1 MKKSLSLI
9 KFLGAGFLSLGAI
22 SISAAAMNHT
32 FSKNQNEVDATSVD
46 TYYSTVS
53 GNKNNNQ
60 QGTYNSLLE
69 SINTKIT
76 NGISY
81 TAYDNLK
88 TAYAKTYVRSDGYT
102 YDIYSDVT
110 QYTAGSAHTS
120 SSSYVGGG
128 YNKEHTIPQSYWGK
142 STSQQG
148 CDLFIVLPSDTYVNG
163 IRSNYPYGITSS
175 GTSYRG
181 SGDPTGNRLGDTT
194 NTSYVKSGTVF
205 EPFESRKGDL
215 ARIYFYAVAMYLK
228 NGAQNGAVKNWTGG
242 GQVDGSKTI
251 FGSGTGYKSFIY
263 SNYLN
268 MLLDWHKNDP
278 VSADEIKFNNAIEG
292 VQKNR
297 NPFIDHPSW
306 VDIIWGGTYG
316 ASQQNGEDTSN
327 GNAVVVNGQIE
338 GTTPSTDPTIT
349 INPTSLTLT
358 EGGSTGTI
366 TATVAN
372 GSGNVTWESSDT
384 DVVTVSSSGTNQT
397 TCTVTP
403 VAAGTTTITASYSTA
418 TPVTCSVTVNSS
430 GGGGEGGDDPV
441 NDVLFAKGFGGYT
454 TGSYSA
460 AGTDYS
466 GIANSTNNSNSTYAM
481 QVFNGSTGA
490 VRGNQSGANNFSI
503 RNTTTYSD
511 HYVSSVSLTVSGGTL
526 DGSTSGR
533 SVVYFGTSAY
543 SNPNTTAPSGT
554 ATTASPTSSG
564 QATLT
569 WTNTDTTKNYFI
581 LYNLKTSGAAL
592 SESANTALT
601 VTWSPVSGGDDPT
614 LTGITIKTAPT
625 KTTYTSGEFFSP
637 TNLVITTNYSDSS
650 YDTDVSYVG
659 HTSDFTF
666 SPSLNT
672 ALKTNNDKV
681 TITYGGKS
689 ADQAIT
695 VNPSSI
701 TASPKK
707 DTYYVGETISAEDIT
722 VTDNDGFDVTGF
734 TFSPTS
740 YQFVYGDSSAGGIA
754 KNKTFTNAV
763 SYANKTTS
771 VTFSV
776 NRRAYVTPSSTQEV
790 TDAITATDL
799 TATGTTYTDFSNVA
813 KSSTAKYAGQ
823 SAKDG
828 SGNIQLRSKN
838 SNSGLVSTASG
849 GTIKSVTITVG
860 SGSNT
865 IDVYGKNTAYTDAT
879 DLYSTSTQGTKV
891 GYLTSTGTITFTSDY
906 TYVGIRSNNGAI
918 YISSIEII
926 YKGSSGQDDAL
937 NVSNFIMYED
947 TNNQCN
953 TKLDQ
958 AITKLNTMSETEK
971 DLFWTPGNNYVIA
984 TAKTRLQAWATSK
997 GKTLTYEDGEYSV
1010 DGAKFNIMFKYTE
1023 SSSLTLILIMISI
1036 TSTMIGFI
1044 FVGYYLKKKER

>member
-1 MKKSLSLI
+1 MKKSLNLI

-22 SISAAAMNHT
+22 SISAAAINHT
-32 FSKNQNEVDATSVD
+32 YKSNTDKADAAINYSDADNYHAAGNAWSLFTTLQSLTYTTKTFSYAEVWTTYGNIYYTDSAKHIKD
-46 TYYSTVS
+46 YYSNTSNFVYSTNQCGNYKVEGDCYNREHSIPKSWWGS
-53 GNKNNNQ
+53 GD
-60 QGTYNSLLE
+60 S
-69 SINTKIT
+69 
-76 NGISY
+76 
-81 TAYDNLK
+81 
-88 TAYAKTYVRSDGYT
+88 AKTKQGADPIIVIPTDGK
-102 YDIYSDVT
+102 IN
-110 QYTAGSAHTS
+110 
-120 SSSYVGGG
+120 SY
-128 YNKEHTIPQSYWGK
+128 
-142 STSQQG
+142 
-148 CDLFIVLPSDTYVNG
+148 
-163 IRSNYPYGITSS
+163 RSNYPLGVVDTSESYSYSNNEYSKWGPGSSTYGYTS
-175 GTSYRG
+175 
-181 SGDPTGNRLGDTT
+181 N
-194 NTSYVKSGTVF
+194 VF
-205 EPFESRKGDL
+205 EPNDEIKGDL
-215 ARIYFYAVAMYLK
+215 ARIVFYACVRYSSRTSNYVSYPTYNWRQETPGQSTFNGIEPTQSN
-228 NGAQNGAVKNWTGG
+228 NGADFCLTDYAIKLFTKWHNDDKPDDWER
-242 GQVDGSKTI
+242 TI
-251 FGSGTGYKSFIY
+251 NERFYNVQ
-263 SNYLN
+263 SN
-268 MLLDWHKNDP
+268 K
-278 VSADEIKFNNAIEG
+278 
-292 VQKNR
+292 
-297 NPFIDHPSW
+297 NPFIDRPEY
-306 VDIIWGGTYG
+306 VNTLWG
-316 ASQQNGEDTSN
+316 SN
-327 GNAVVVNGQIE
+327 SNATE
-338 GTTPSTDPTIT
+338 YTDDTTPSTDPTIT

-358 EGGSTGTI
+358 ESGSTGTI
-366 TATVAN
+366 TATITN
-372 GSGNVTWESSDT
+372 GSGDVTWESSDT
-384 DVVTVSSSGTNQT
+384 DVVTVAGSGTNNT

-403 VAAGTTTITASYSTA
+403 VAAGTATITASYSTA
-418 TPVTCSVTVNSS
+418 THVTCSVTVNSS
-430 GGGGEGGDDPV
+430 GGGGGGDDPEETT
-441 NDVLFAKGFGGYT
+441 DVLFAKGFGDYT
-454 TGSYSA
+454 TNSYSA
-460 AGTDYS
+460 AGTDRT
-466 GIANSTNNSNSTYAM
+466 GLANATNNSGSTYAM
-481 QVFNGSTGA
+481 QVFNGSSGA
-490 VRGNQSGANNFSI
+490 VRGNQSGASNFSV

-511 HYVSSVSLTVSGGTL
+511 YYIASVSLTVSGGTL

-554 ATTASPTSSG
+554 STTASPASSG
-564 QATLT
+564 QSTLT

-581 LYNLKTSGAAL
+581 LYNLKTSSTAL
-592 SESANTALT
+592 SESASTALT

-650 YDTDVSYVG
+650 YDTDVSYAG

-666 SPSLNT
+666 SPSLST

-763 SYANKTTS
+763 SYANKTAS

-776 NRRAYVTPSSTQEV
+776 NRQAYVTPSSTQEV
-790 TDAITATDL
+790 TDTITAADL
-799 TATGTTYTDFSNVA
+799 TATGTTYTDFSNVTITSDA
-813 KSSTAKYAGQ
+813 EYAGQ
-823 SAKDG
+823 SAKDA

-838 SNSGLVSTASG
+838 SNSGLVSTTSG
-849 GTIKSVTITVG
+849 GTIKSVKITVG

-879 DLYSTSTQGTKV
+879 DLYSSSTQGTKV
-891 GYLTSTGTITFTSDY
+891 GYLTSTGTITFTTDY
-906 TYVGIRSNNGAI
+906 EFVGIRSNNGAI
-918 YISSIEII
+918 YISSIDIT
-926 YKGSSGQDDAL
+926 YKGSSGKDNAL

-958 AITKLNTMSETEK
+958 AITKLNTMPETEK

-1010 DGAKFNIMFKYTE
+1010 DGAKFNIMFKHTD

-1036 TSTMIGFI
+1036 TSTMVGFI